1 MTHTPD
7 LNVDHADTGPSA
19 EATDATLVVA
29 LLHLLAKIEQ
39 YVQRF
44 GRDSQAT

>member
-1 MTHTPD
+1 MTYTPD
-7 LNVDHADTGPSA
+7 LKFDQAHGGPSD

-44 GRDSQAT
+44 DRDSQA